1 MNKLISIDDLT
12 VDQINDIV
20 KIAKIYK
27 DDKLIPTFNLNPVIG
42 IMFFEPST
50 RTNYSF
56 QTAIHKL
63 GFKFI
68 EYNHDNSSSKKGE
81 SLQDTISTFECYCDL
96 IIIRHPDK
104 NIFNDIIFS
113 KPVINAG
120 NGPEEHPTQALLDLF
135 TILDSKD
142 LSDNLKISFVGDIIY
157 SRTIHSLIK
166 LLEKYNNH
174 YTNTNYTYNFVG
186 YSELLDKHL
195 EKILNTEIYSELK
208 SEDLNNLIEFQPDII
223 YTTRIQKERRR
234 DVIIYN
240 NNNFTCLSNDN
251 RNDIIIDN
259 NFLDKMSEDTI
270 LMHPLPRNNE
280 IHTSCDKNPRSV
292 YYEQMKNGVYIRM
305 AIIYK
310 LLIMDLNFFSFINI

>member
-12 VDQINDIV
+12 IDQINDIV
-20 KIAKIYK
+20 KLAKYFKENKQIK
-27 DDKLIPTFNLNPVIG
+27 RLDINPVIG

-68 EYNHDNSSSKKGE
+68 EYNHDNSSQKKGE

-96 IIIRHPDK
+96 IIIRHSDK
-104 NIFNDIIFS
+104 NIFNNIVFS

-142 LSDNLKISFVGDIIY
+142 LSDNLKISFVGDILC

-195 EKILNTEIYSELK
+195 EKSLNTKIYPDIRTH
-208 SEDLNNLIEFQPDII
+208 DLNNLIEFQPDII
-223 YTTRIQKERRR
+223 YTTRIQKER
-234 DVIIYN
+234 DTNNKYYN
-240 NNNFTCLSNDN
+240 NH
-251 RNDIIIDN
+251 IVIDN
-259 NFLDKMSEDTI
+259 EFLEKMPEDTI

-310 LLIMDLNFFSFINI
+310 LLIMD

>member
-27 DDKLIPTFNLNPVIG
+27 DGKLIPTFNLNPVIG

-104 NIFNDIIFS
+104 NIFKNIVFS

-142 LSDNLKISFVGDIIY
+142 LSNNLKISFVGDIIY

-174 YTNTNYTYNFVG
+174 YTHTNYTYNFVG

-195 EKILNTEIYSELK
+195 EKSLNTKIYSELK
-208 SEDLNNLIEFQPDII
+208 SEDLNNLLEFQPDII
-223 YTTRIQKERRR
+223 YTTRIQKERRN
-234 DVIIYN
+234 DVKIYN
-240 NNNFTCLSNDN
+240 HNNWTCLSNDN
-251 RNDIIIDN
+251 RNDIVIDN
-259 NFLDKMSEDTI
+259 DFLEKMSEDTI
-270 LMHPLPRNNE
+270 LMHPLPRINE
-280 IHTSCDKNPRSV
+280 IHTSCDKNHRSV
-292 YYEQMKNGVYIRM
+292 YYEQMKYGVYIRM

-310 LLIMDLNFFSFINI
+310 LLIMD